1 MNNSE
6 YRIPVFEEVRCLI
19 SKNKKSNTV
28 ADTGVYGLVNGGFE
42 FFSVILLNGA
52 HALIPWV
59 FPKPIHRFRSNT
71 IQRRTTEQNGVN
83 TESKPGHKTNNVL
96 RTWLNQPPTLP
107 NKK

>member
-1 MNNSE
+1 MNISE

-71 IQRRTTEQNGVN
+71 IQRRTTEQKL
-83 TESKPGHKTNNVL
+83 ESILN
-96 RTWLNQPPTLP
+96 LNQDTKPTTCFVFG
-107 NKK
+107 

>member
-1 MNNSE
+1 
-6 YRIPVFEEVRCLI
+6 V
-19 SKNKKSNTV
+19 
-28 ADTGVYGLVNGGFE
+28 VNGGFE
-42 FFSVILLNGA
+42 FFSTVILLNGA

-96 RTWLNQPPTLP
+96 RLWLNQPPTLP

>member
-42 FFSVILLNGA
+42 FFSVILLNGT

-71 IQRRTTEQNGVN
+71 IQSEEQQNKMESILNLNEDTKPTTCFVFG
-83 TESKPGHKTNNVL
+83 
-96 RTWLNQPPTLP
+96 
-107 NKK
+107 

>member
-1 MNNSE
+1 MNNS
-6 YRIPVFEEVRCLI
+6 RIPVFEEVRFRKI
-19 SKNKKSNTV
+19 RKSNTV

-42 FFSVILLNGA
+42 FFSTVILLNGA

>member
-42 FFSVILLNGA
+42 FFSVILLEWSA
-52 HALIPWV
+52 CTYSV
-59 FPKPIHRFRSNT
+59 
-71 IQRRTTEQNGVN
+71 GVSQADSPVSVYHH
-83 TESKPGHKTNNVL
+83 SK
-96 RTWLNQPPTLP
+96 
-107 NKK
+107 